1 MSANDPYPALKGEMS
16 YLRHAAEA
24 GKPVLAVCLG
34 AQLLARALGG
44 TVAPTG
50 GYQFGLRKL
59 WISPE
64 GHSDPAFGKITTPLA
79 PTLHGESFTIPPEAM
94 RLAEGF
100 VMRRDGRYVRINM
113 AFRFNNAY
121 GVQFEP
127 QLTLDEF
134 KVWNRVFASD
144 YRLMGPE
151 FDAVEEAQRNEREF
165 ERFAPVHESQMGA
178 FFRETACRFQPLIY
192 HRLIALPGS
201 APVCRPR
208 STTTSPLTMT
218 YSIPIGNCFGLVRV
232 AGAFT
237 ERGSNTVT
245 SAAMPSR
252 STPLSWSPS
261 LCAGN
266 EVILR
271 MASGSDNCALL

>member
-1 MSANDPYPALKGEMS
+1 MHTSVVVQHHPSETLGSNFRSILSECGSDIVTVPGYEWLPESGEFHAPDLDEVDAIVTLGGPMSANDPYPALKEEMS

-34 AQLLARALGG
+34 GQLLALALGG

-127 QLTLDEF
+127 QLTLDEL
-134 KVWNRVFASD
+134 KVWSRVFASD

-178 FFRETACRFQPLIY
+178 FFRELLTG
-192 HRLIALPGS
+192 PG
-201 APVCRPR
+201 R
-208 STTTSPLTMT
+208 
-218 YSIPIGNCFGLVRV
+218 
-232 AGAFT
+232 
-237 ERGSNTVT
+237 
-245 SAAMPSR
+245 
-252 STPLSWSPS
+252 
-261 LCAGN
+261 
-266 EVILR
+266 
-271 MASGSDNCALL
+271 